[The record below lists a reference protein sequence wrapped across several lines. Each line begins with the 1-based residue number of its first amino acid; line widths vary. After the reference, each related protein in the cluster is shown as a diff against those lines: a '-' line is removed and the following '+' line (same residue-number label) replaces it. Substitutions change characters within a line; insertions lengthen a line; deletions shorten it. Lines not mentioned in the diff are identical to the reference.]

1 MNFHQRTTQA
11 INTLLVRHS
20 HVFICIAM
28 FNIICSYINA
38 NNNII
43 FCNVKTVVCGPYLG
57 VCMHLLR
64 EGELWVVLACHHH
77 LCSTQG
83 FFV

>member
-20 HVFICIAM
+20 HVFICIATY
-28 FNIICSYINA
+28 NIICILMLIIN
-38 NNNII
+38 IT

-64 EGELWVVLACHHH
+64 EGELWVVLACRHH
-77 LCSTQG
+77 LCSNQG
-83 FFV
+83 SFV